1 MQVMIGFAVALI
13 LGLTGVGG
21 GSLATPALVLLAGIP
36 AADAVGTALVFTTAV
51 RLLATPFYLS
61 GRQVHFRC
69 LGRMLLGAVPGLLG
83 GTFLLRG
90 ANARLSKPAVL
101 LAIGSVLIFCS
112 ILTSLRN
119 NDSLK
124 RRASDRP
131 ASWLG
136 WMALPIGIETGF
148 SAAGAGA
155 LGTLLLLNFSGLSA
169 AEAVGTDLVFGT
181 VVAGLGAIFHF
192 SFGTISGAMLKNLL
206 LGGIPGVIVGCVLA
220 RWMTPNIL
228 RRAIVVFSGVLGLE
242 LLVAGARSLL

>member
-1 MQVMIGFAVALI
+1 MQVMIGFAIALI

-101 LAIGSVLIFCS
+101 LAIGGVLIFCS

-124 RRASDRP
+124 RRASDSP

-181 VVAGLGAIFHF
+181 VVAGLGAVFHF